1 MSKAKKEVRVIW
13 KKADTVEM
21 VTALGYPADFLGYVH
36 LGYVTHG
43 KSKTAKRE
51 FRYVIAD
58 NPPMYKGL
66 PSAKVWVTQ
75 TNQWENIK
83 FESGL
88 WPKCLT
94 DAKLSIA
101 EYVKTDKTPVEP
113 KPLPKSVDEVP
124 DDEDDDDGIAAFEN
138 QQAIR
143 QRLEARV
150 RPLMAERAATS
161 LMSKEHEP
169 LIIRKFTNKGFP
181 LYVSLICGANLDD
194 LDVVVMRFMKDN
206 KKRIKDDSIQTKRNL
221 CGELT
226 EALVEH
232 YGDKTE
238 GVAVLWYVD
247 KMWVSSLYGD
257 MMNHAPCKLELFTLL
272 SIMPHI

>member
-1 MSKAKKEVRVIW
+1 MNKEKHVEPRVIW
-13 KKADTVEM
+13 KKADTVDM
-21 VTALGYPADFLGYVH
+21 VIALGFPADFLGYIH
-36 LGYVTHG
+36 LGYVTFG
-43 KSKTAKRE
+43 KSKNAERT
-51 FRYVIAD
+51 FSYVIAD
-58 NPPMYKGL
+58 NPPQYKGL
-66 PSAKVWVTQ
+66 LQAKVWVTQ
-75 TNQWENIK
+75 TSKWESIK

-101 EYVKTDKTPVEP
+101 EYVKTGKVPVEP
-113 KPLPKSVDEVP
+113 KHVEVP
-124 DDEDDDDGIAAFEN
+124 DDDDDDDDEPFQSLHGMPKT
-138 QQAIR
+138 
-143 QRLEARV
+143 LTDKV
-150 RPLMAERAATS
+150 RDLMPPTAATS

-169 LIIRKFTNKGFP
+169 LIIRKYTNKGFP
-181 LYVSLICGANLDD
+181 LYISLICGANLDD
-194 LDVVVMRFMKDN
+194 LDRIVISFLRDN

-226 EALVEH
+226 ETLVEH

-247 KMWVSSLYGD
+247 KMWVSSLFGD
-257 MMNHAPCKLELFTLL
+257 FMNHAPCKVELFTLL